1 LGQIGYLALPGTYQP
16 SSPRPYRA
24 SQLSRWED
32 KLPYVIDGN
41 GIQVPTYTEITTQLL
56 ANYASTYGPG
66 VLTASA
72 NQDGQQIN
80 FYAQMQMD
88 VSAMLLNDYN
98 SRDGN
103 SAIGVQLDQ
112 LFWAITPRNGGESTI
127 YALAVTVP
135 GAVTLYGTD
144 QTVNPSD
151 TVQDPQGNQYQLE
164 TTISLPSA
172 GTYTLNYEAVDP
184 GNVSSA
190 LNTITIAVTV
200 HVPNITYNNPTAP
213 IVQGEDQETD
223 FAYRMRAL
231 ASTAQ
236 ASQGFFDSL
245 DATLEE
251 VPQASQV
258 QLYENPLGTDSPNAA
273 CTVAGVSA
281 HGIWAIVNG
290 AASPAAIAQTIYAQR
305 SLGCNMR
312 GEQSYTITRYDGSTF
327 TVYFDFST
335 TEALFIQMTLQSID
349 GITPPN
355 ISAIIAQLPS
365 KLTFVPGQESNINAI
380 ATAVQEI
387 DPNTVVTAC
396 GVSNSVS
403 GPFTATLSP
412 STAQQQFTLAA
423 ADIYALPMQLLPAT
437 ASATHGSPG
446 STVQFTAYGGTQA
459 FTYSISVN
467 NSGGTIN
474 SSTGLYTAGNTGSVT
489 DTVLATDGNGNTATA
504 TVAVT

>member
-1 LGQIGYLALPGTYQP
+1 M
-16 SSPRPYRA
+16 PYI
-24 SQLSRWED
+24 
-32 KLPYVIDGN
+32 IDAN
-41 GIQVPTYTEITTQLL
+41 GIQVPTLTEIQTQLL
-56 ANYASTYGPG
+56 GNYANTYGPG
-66 VLTASA
+66 ILTASA

-127 YALAVTVP
+127 YAMAITVP

-144 QTVNPSD
+144 QTLNPVD

-190 LNTITIAVTV
+190 LNTITIPVTV
-200 HVPNITYNNPTAP
+200 HVPQITYNNPTAP

-223 FAYRMRAL
+223 FAFRMRAL

-245 DATLEE
+245 GSTLEE

-258 QLYENPLGTDSPNAA
+258 QLYENPLGTTSPNSA
-273 CTVAGVSA
+273 CSVAGVPP

-290 AASPAAIAQTIYAQR
+290 AASPAAIAQVIYAQR

-312 GEQSYTITRYDGSTF
+312 GVQSFTITRYDGTTF
-327 TVYFDFST
+327 TIYFDFST
-335 TEALFIQMTLQSID
+335 TEALFIQMTLASIN
-349 GITPPN
+349 GTTPPN
-355 ISAIIAQLPS
+355 ISAIITQLPS
-365 KLTFVPGQESNINAI
+365 KLTFVPGQEANINAI
-380 ATAVQEI
+380 TTAVQTI

-396 GVSNSVS
+396 GVSASIS
-403 GPFTATLSP
+403 GPFVSVLNP

-423 ADIYALPMQLLPAT
+423 VDINALPMQLLPST
-437 ASATHGSPG
+437 STATHGSPG
-446 STVQFTAYGGTQA
+446 TTVQFTAYGGTQT
-459 FTYSISVN
+459 FTYSFQTN
-467 NSGGTIN
+467 NSGGSIN
-474 SSTGLYTAGNTGSVT
+474 SSSGLYTAGNTGSVT
-489 DTVLATDGNGNTATA
+489 DTILATDGSSNTATA
-504 TVAVT
+504 TVSVS